1 MPSYLTMQ
9 PFRSSLPA
17 LLALLLLAPLPLR
30 AQAPVPVQ
38 TLTPG
43 QAPAGSTL
51 SNKIP
56 QQPRMPKPPAL
67 IDPAGPAVSL
77 ESSEAMF
84 DVAVALNACGYDA
97 GLAQSDPLRQE
108 VRDQVN
114 KAAQASA
121 AVRDARDQLCLF
133 VAQHRLFE
141 GSRDLSQYVS
151 LALYLTP
158 PPELALSVDESDLP
172 PDATQVSDML
182 PILRK
187 FADAIQLHLIWLRFH
202 PQYEAES
209 EKLHDSLT
217 QMILD
222 VNTYLKLP
230 ASTYTGSRFL
240 VVLEPMLDP
249 AQTNARVYGSDYV
262 VVAAPVNGTINMQDV
277 RHTYLHYMIE
287 PLLYARA
294 SSLDRMLPFLK
305 TVRDAPLD
313 YQYRSDIVSLTVESM
328 IRAVEARTMNTGVT
342 IFDFPADS
350 PREDLPRLQHRH
362 DVSIQQAEAVRQAAV
377 NKDMSDGFVL
387 TEYFYKELGP
397 FERGPESLKEAMG
410 PMVYGMDVDAEVHRA
425 KQVTFVEQAP
435 ADVIRNPVSSRGLDQ
450 AEVDLKAG
458 DAEGA
463 SKLAMQAIKDRTADP
478 ARADYV
484 LGLTWLMKGDTD
496 SATNDFRETTRLTQD
511 PRLLAWSHIWLGRI
525 DDVRDERPDAL
536 NEYKA
541 AMTVRDGQ
549 QDTLEAAERGL
560 KQPYALNQTN
570 SSAAAAGTAGAG
582 AEPGDASKPQ

>member
-1 MPSYLTMQ
+1 MQ
-9 PFRSSLPA
+9 PFRSSLSA
-17 LLALLLLAPLPLR
+17 LLVLSLLAPLTLC
-30 AQAPVPVQ
+30 AQS
-38 TLTPG
+38 
-43 QAPAGSTL
+43 PAGQLPATQSPPAKTL
-51 SNKIP
+51 SDTTRQ
-56 QQPRMPKPPAL
+56 QQPRMQKPPAL

-77 ESSEAMF
+77 ESSEALF

-97 GLAQSDPLRQE
+97 GLAESDPVRQK

-114 KAAQASA
+114 QAAQGSA
-121 AVRDARDQLCLF
+121 EARDARDKLCLF
-133 VAQHRLFE
+133 IAQHRLFE

-182 PILRK
+182 PVLRK
-187 FADAIQLHLIWLRFH
+187 FAEAIQLHLIWLRFH
-202 PQYEAES
+202 PEYEAEA
-209 EKLHDSLT
+209 EKLHDPLT
-217 QMILD
+217 KMIVD

-262 VVAAPVNGTINMQDV
+262 VVAAPVNGSISLQDV
-277 RHTYLHYMIE
+277 RHTYLHYVIE

-313 YQYRSDIVSLTVESM
+313 YEYRSDIVSLTIESM
-328 IRAVEARTMNTGVT
+328 IRAVEARTMNTGVA
-342 IFDFPADS
+342 IFNFPPDS

-362 DVSIQQAEAVRQAAV
+362 DLSVQQSEAIRQALV

-387 TEYFYKELGP
+387 TQYFYKELGP

-435 ADVIRNPVSSRGLDQ
+435 ADVIRNPASGRGLDK
-450 AEVDLKAG
+450 AELELKAG

-463 SKLAMQAIKDRTADP
+463 SRLAMQAIKDRTADP
-478 ARADYV
+478 ARADYL

-496 SATNDFRETTRLTQD
+496 SATNDFKETTRLTED

-525 DDVRDERPDAL
+525 DDVRDARPDAL
-536 NEYKA
+536 SEYKTA
-541 AMTVRDGQ
+541 LTVRDGQ
-549 QDTLEAAERGL
+549 QDTLEAARKGL
-560 KQPYALNQTN
+560 EQPYALNTTN
-570 SSAAAAGTAGAG
+570 SSAGSSAGAAGASQ
-582 AEPGDASKPQ
+582 GDESKPQ